1 MKPLLNEKQVAA
13 FLGISLAAL
22 RRWRYEGKGP
32 RFTKL
37 SAAVRYSQDSLEE
50 WLATR
55 PRGGEATR

>member
-1 MKPLLNEKQVAA
+1 MQQFIDEKMLGAQLNV
-13 FLGISLAAL
+13 SLPAL

-32 RFTKL
+32 GFSKL

-55 PRGGEATR
+55 PRGGEAMR